1 METTPWIA
9 EPQPDLMTV
18 SRLQKDAGLSYM
30 VAWLLAQR
38 GVVTA
43 DLAREFLHPAPE
55 QMHDPYRMR
64 DMDKAAE
71 RLHRAVMQHEKV
83 LVYGDYDVDG
93 TTSVALVAGFLK
105 GIGLKEE
112 VLTYVPHRYS
122 EGYGVSSEGIAY
134 AGAKGCT
141 LMITLDCGTKDFDP
155 LDLARKMLIDVIV
168 CDHHLPEAK
177 LPNAYAILNPK
188 RSDCLYPFKE
198 LSGCGVAFKLLQ
210 ALAGKMEFPPDQI
223 FHELDLVAVSIGAD
237 LVELMGEN
245 RVMAHLGM
253 QRLRDLNRPGIRA
266 MLFAAD
272 IQEPPS
278 TIRDISFTLGPR
290 INAAGRMGH
299 AQVAV
304 DLLLEECE
312 QDAHECAKTLEELNR
327 ARRTV
332 DESTTRKA
340 IDSLE
345 LGDPDAY
352 CNLVWGKEWHRGVVG
367 IVASRL
373 VEHRYRPSI
382 VLSEEEGMLIGS
394 ARSVDGV
401 DIHQALGECADL
413 LTQFGGHPMAAGLQL
428 RKQDLPAFRARIESA
443 VRTQLAGCMPQPQ
456 IRYHLE
462 VLLEDLTTENFF
474 ALQQLEPFGPGN
486 PPPVFVARGVQT
498 ARAARTVGADGK
510 HLKLLL
516 QAPAQPGGTLEAV
529 GFNLG
534 HLKPQLA
541 RWGTLDIAFQ
551 WVRNTWQELRST
563 PDAVKLNLHLL
574 AVKPSAKRAEET
586 E

>member
-18 SRLQKDAGLSYM
+18 SRLRKDAGLSWM

-38 GVVTA
+38 GVVTGA
-43 DLAREFLHPAPE
+43 LAREFLHPAPE

-71 RLHRAVMQHEKV
+71 RLHRAVQGHERV

-105 GIGLKEE
+105 GIGLKE
-112 VLTYVPHRYS
+112 VRTYVPHRYS

-134 AGAKGCT
+134 AGSMGCT

-155 LDLARKMLIDVIV
+155 LDLARQANIDVIV

-177 LPNAYAILNPK
+177 LPHAYAILNPK

-210 ALAGKMEFPPDQI
+210 ALAGMMEFPPDQI
-223 FHELDLVAVSIGAD
+223 FHELDLVAVSIAAD

-272 IQEPPS
+272 IHEPPS

-304 DLLLEECE
+304 NLLLEES
-312 QDAHECAKTLEELNR
+312 DADALECAKTLEELNR

-340 IDSLE
+340 IDLLE
-345 LGDPDAY
+345 RDDKHAY
-352 CNLVWGKEWHRGVVG
+352 CNIVWGKEWHRGVVG

-401 DIHQALGECADL
+401 DIHRALGECADL
-413 LTQFGGHPMAAGLQL
+413 LTQYGGHPMAAGLQL
-428 RKQDLPAFRARIESA
+428 RKQDLAAFRERIESA
-443 VRTQLAGCMPQPQ
+443 VRLQLSSEMPQPQ

-462 VLLEDLTTENFF
+462 VALEDLTLDNYF
-474 ALQQLEPFGPGN
+474 ALQHLEPFGPGN
-486 PPPVFVARGVQT
+486 PSPVFVARGVQL
-498 ARAARTVGADGK
+498 ARPARTVGTEGK

-516 QAPAQPGGTLEAV
+516 ASPSHPGGTLEAV

-534 HLKPQLA
+534 PIKPELA
-541 RWGTLDIAFQ
+541 RWGEIDIAFQ
-551 WVRNTWQELRST
+551 WVRNTWQELRSA

-574 AVKPSAKRAEET
+574 AVKPSATRAAET